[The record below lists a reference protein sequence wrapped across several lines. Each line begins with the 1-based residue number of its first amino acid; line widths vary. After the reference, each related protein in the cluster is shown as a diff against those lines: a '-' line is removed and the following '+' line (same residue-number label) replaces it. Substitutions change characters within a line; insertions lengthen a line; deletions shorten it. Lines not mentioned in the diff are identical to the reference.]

1 MTMFCFQCQETLR
14 NQACAQHGMCGKTSD
29 CSNLMDA
36 LIYALRGLAAA
47 VETAEIHVPEAVSRH
62 IQHALFVTLTNTNFD
77 ELTLESLIRETLRR
91 RDELMQ
97 EFPEKFEDVSADVL
111 LWTGSTRD
119 DFLRKSASVGVLS
132 EKNPDLRSMRE
143 FLLYGLKGISAYTTH
158 ALRLGFENER
168 ISAFIVHA
176 LAFTADREKL
186 SVTSLLKLLNECG
199 KMSLAAMK
207 LLNEANT
214 QHFGNP
220 EATLVRNTVGNRPG
234 ILVSGHDL
242 LDLEELLIQARG
254 TGIDVYTH
262 GEMLPANA
270 YPELKK
276 FEDLYGNYGNAWYSQ
291 NNEFER
297 FNGPILMTSNCIIP
311 PRASYRTRL
320 FTTGAAGWPGVR
332 HIPTPTDGT
341 MKDFTEIIRMA
352 KTCVPPE
359 PLIESANG
367 TPEPEFLEIGFGIS
381 QLKACAEE
389 IAAGIKS
396 GEIGRIV
403 VMGGCDGR
411 QVERKYYTELARQF
425 PENVLILTAGCA
437 KYRFNKLETGSLG
450 SLPRVLDAG
459 QCNDTWSIACFMVE
473 LCEMLNA
480 ETVNQLPVTFELAWY
495 EQKSVSVLLGLLAL
509 GVRNINLGPTLPAF
523 CSPNIIK
530 YMNENYGLQK
540 IRTVQEELKEI
551 CMQTTCMA

>member
-1 MTMFCFQCQETLR
+1 MSMFCFQCQETLR
-14 NQACAQHGMCGKTSD
+14 NQACALHGMCGKTSD
-29 CSNLMDA
+29 CSNLMDS
-36 LIYALRGLAAA
+36 LIYALRGLAVA
-47 VETAEIHVPEAVSRH
+47 VETAEIPVPDSVSRH

-77 ELTLESLIRETLRR
+77 ELTLESLTRETLRR
-91 RDELMQ
+91 RDELIQ
-97 EFPEKFEDVSADVL
+97 EFPEKFEGVSADVL

-119 DFLRKSASVGVLS
+119 DFLRKSSSVGVLS

-158 ALRLGFENER
+158 AMRLGFENER

-176 LAFTADREKL
+176 LAFTANREKL

-396 GEIGRIV
+396 GEIARIV

-473 LCEMLNA
+473 LCEMMNVQ
-480 ETVNQLPVTFELAWY
+480 TVNQLPVTFELAWY

-551 CMQTTCMA
+551 CMETTCMA

>member
-1 MTMFCFQCQETLR
+1 
-14 NQACAQHGMCGKTSD
+14 
-29 CSNLMDA
+29 
-36 LIYALRGLAAA
+36 
-47 VETAEIHVPEAVSRH
+47 
-62 IQHALFVTLTNTNFD
+62 
-77 ELTLESLIRETLRR
+77 
-91 RDELMQ
+91 
-97 EFPEKFEDVSADVL
+97 
-111 LWTGSTRD
+111 
-119 DFLRKSASVGVLS
+119 
-132 EKNPDLRSMRE
+132 
-143 FLLYGLKGISAYTTH
+143 
-158 ALRLGFENER
+158 
-168 ISAFIVHA
+168 
-176 LAFTADREKL
+176 
-186 SVTSLLKLLNECG
+186 
-199 KMSLAAMK
+199 
-207 LLNEANT
+207 
-214 QHFGNP
+214 
-220 EATLVRNTVGNRPG
+220 
-234 ILVSGHDL
+234 
-242 LDLEELLIQARG
+242 
-254 TGIDVYTH
+254 
-262 GEMLPANA
+262 MLPANA

-359 PLIESANG
+359 PLTQSANG

-396 GEIGRIV
+396 GEIARIV

-473 LCEMLNA
+473 LCEMMNVQ
-480 ETVNQLPVTFELAWY
+480 TVNELPVTFEIAWY